1 MAQKDVL
8 KLIIEVCNDNRK
20 IMLEQ
25 KTPQGMAET
34 YALLVTA
41 VTSICGGAI
50 RMAGND
56 EQNVG

>member
-8 KLIIEVCNDNRK
+8 KLIIEVCEDNRK
-20 IMLEQ
+20 VMMEQ
-25 KTPQGMAET
+25 KTPQGLEET

-50 RMAGND
+50 RMAENN